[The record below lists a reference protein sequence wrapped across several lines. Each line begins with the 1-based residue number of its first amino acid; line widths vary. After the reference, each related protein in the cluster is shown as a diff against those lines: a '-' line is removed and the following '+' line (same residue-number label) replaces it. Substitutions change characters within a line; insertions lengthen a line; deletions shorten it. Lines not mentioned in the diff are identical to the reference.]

1 VKVLLVFNPRAAHRR
16 AGKFLP
22 EIRKT
27 FQKYDIRFDLHS
39 TEYPGHAMRIV
50 EQAVIGEYDGI
61 VAAGGDG
68 TLFEVVNGCYRNPS
82 ERRIP
87 LGVLP
92 TGTGNAFARDLAL
105 ETGQIEQAVEIIHRY
120 HPRPVDVGRFQT
132 GNDRFYYLNILG
144 LGFVA
149 DVTAAAEKLKVFGNL
164 AYTYGV
170 FVRTLFL
177 KSFQLVIEID
187 GKKLERENLF
197 TEISNTRYTSNFLM
211 APYAEIDDGMLDLT
225 LLGPLT
231 RRRLLKCFPLIFSG
245 EHIHLPEV
253 ETFQAKHIR
262 ISTAV
267 PKVLTPDGEL
277 VGTTPVEVE
286 CLHRDLEVFWQ

>member
-1 VKVLLVFNPRAAHRR
+1 VKVLLIFNPRAAHRR
-16 AGKFLP
+16 AEKLLP

-27 FQKYDIRFDLHS
+27 FQKYDFQFDLYS
-39 TEYPGHAMRIV
+39 TEYPGHAVRIV
-50 EQAVIGEYDGI
+50 ERAVLDDYDGV

-68 TLFEVVNGCYRNPS
+68 TLFEVVNGCYRNPAGH
-82 ERRIP
+82 RIP

-105 ETGQIEQAVEIIHRY
+105 ETGQLEQAVEIIRRD
-120 HPRPVDVGRFQT
+120 HPRPVDVGRFRIGDDQ
-132 GNDRFYYLNILG
+132 FYYLNILG

-149 DVTAAAEKLKVFGNL
+149 DVTAAAEKLKMFGNL

-177 KSFQLVIEID
+177 KSYPLMIEVD
-187 GKKLERENLF
+187 GKRLERENIF

-211 APYAEIDDGMLDLT
+211 APHAEIDDGKLDLT

-231 RRRLLKCFPLIFSG
+231 RRRLLKCFPLIFTG

-262 ISTAV
+262 ISTSV

>member
-1 VKVLLVFNPRAAHRR
+1 MKVLLVFNPRAAHRR

-27 FQKYDIRFDLHS
+27 FQRYDIRFDLHS

-105 ETGQIEQAVEIIHRY
+105 KTGQIEQAVEIIHRY
-120 HPRPVDVGRFQT
+120 HPRPVDVGRL
-132 GNDRFYYLNILG
+132 DR
-144 LGFVA
+144 
-149 DVTAAAEKLKVFGNL
+149 KS
-164 AYTYGV
+164 GV
-170 FVRTLFL
+170 
-177 KSFQLVIEID
+177 
-187 GKKLERENLF
+187 
-197 TEISNTRYTSNFLM
+197 
-211 APYAEIDDGMLDLT
+211 
-225 LLGPLT
+225 
-231 RRRLLKCFPLIFSG
+231 
-245 EHIHLPEV
+245 
-253 ETFQAKHIR
+253 
-262 ISTAV
+262 
-267 PKVLTPDGEL
+267 
-277 VGTTPVEVE
+277 
-286 CLHRDLEVFWQ
+286 